1 MKTKIVIH
9 ENRVKIYFR
18 EGKHFI
24 RYNTGI
30 PVSGK
35 FQFYRNDPQNY
46 FNPTSNEHIEYNK
59 KLKVIQELIEQIV
72 DENLGK
78 FGIILDNEFVRRR
91 INKTHNEKVF
101 TKKYLLEYYQDFLL
115 FKFKYYKDNNSSKLS
130 GKDYTSLKQSLID
143 YHLLKNQVFNVE
155 DLNYDWVKS
164 FLSFLTEKRDRF
176 IEKKD
181 VDAKVLSLLTVLLK
195 NDSKRNFRLRFYEDK
210 IRLITKGE
218 LCDNTIQKRF
228 DNLNEFIK
236 HLYKNKVISW
246 YPEELA
252 DLRKLYK
259 SYTPVFTTLTREETK
274 KLYELK
280 IDFDYEDKRY
290 EFVRDVFIFMSLTSF
305 RFSDVLTFDKTRN
318 IIGNKIHK
326 YPQKTEK
333 FDAVSI
339 IDIQPVVKTILEKY
353 DYKLD
358 RFGNTLFN
366 RYLSE
371 CLEKSGMFNETFYK
385 KKRIKGRPIR
395 LPGISRYEALSTH
408 SGRRTCITNLISNG
422 FELARIRTIS
432 GHSSDRMLLR
442 YYDAFRQNNS
452 DNGDLTRSLD
462 FTTDV
467 ILPERDKK

>member
-35 FQFYRNDPQNY
+35 SQFYRNDPQNY

-59 KLKVIQELIEQIV
+59 KLKAIQNLIEEII

-78 FGIILDNEFVRRR
+78 LGINLTNEFIRRR
-91 INKTHNEKVF
+91 INMTHNEKVF

-115 FKFKYYKDNNSSKLS
+115 FKFKYYKENNSSKLS

-143 YHLLKNQVFNVE
+143 FHLWKNQVFNVE
-155 DLNYDWVKS
+155 DLNYEWVKT

-181 VDAKVLSLLTVLLK
+181 VDAKMLSLLTGILK
-195 NDSKRNFRLRFYEDK
+195 NDSKRNFKLRFYEEK

-259 SYTPVFTTLTREETK
+259 SYSPVFTTLTRDETK

-280 IDFDYEDKRY
+280 IDFDYDDKRY
-290 EFVRDVFIFMSLTSF
+290 EFVRDVFIF
-305 RFSDVLTFDKTRN
+305 
-318 IIGNKIHK
+318 
-326 YPQKTEK
+326 
-333 FDAVSI
+333 
-339 IDIQPVVKTILEKY
+339 
-353 DYKLD
+353 
-358 RFGNTLFN
+358 
-366 RYLSE
+366 
-371 CLEKSGMFNETFYK
+371 
-385 KKRIKGRPIR
+385 
-395 LPGISRYEALSTH
+395 
-408 SGRRTCITNLISNG
+408 
-422 FELARIRTIS
+422 
-432 GHSSDRMLLR
+432 
-442 YYDAFRQNNS
+442 
-452 DNGDLTRSLD
+452 
-462 FTTDV
+462 
-467 ILPERDKK
+467 